1 MRKLIITVVLS
12 MAVLFTLGA
21 EDYFRP
27 DMDVSLSSH
36 AYVETVMLFGYPTV
50 GAAWDIGLR
59 ADTVTISAY
68 LRYNHLFRPQ
78 GSDTGR
84 LAAAE
89 ELGEAG
95 LSFKVKTYEL
105 GRFSVSLG
113 INTGWYQQWLMLS
126 SNSGVYNLVHNG
138 LMIRPEGSLGWRVWG
153 KWTMELGLFYQ
164 TPLYPAYDGY
174 SGWGA
179 FVRLV

>member
-1 MRKLIITVVLS
+1 LMILVLCMVLS
-12 MAVLFTLGA
+12 CSLFAG
-21 EDYFRP
+21 DYFRA

-50 GAAWDIGLR
+50 GGTWDMGIR
-59 ADTVTISAY
+59 VDTVTISAY
-68 LRYNHLFRPQ
+68 LRYAHLFRPL

-84 LAAAE
+84 LAVAE

-126 SNSGVYNLVHNG
+126 SNPGVYNLVHNG
-138 LMIRPEGSLGWRVWG
+138 LMIRPEGSLGWRVAG
-153 KWTMELGLFYQ
+153 SWTMELGLFYQ

-179 FVRLV
+179 FLRLV